1 MTSNDQDRDH
11 ILIEV
16 VTDPR
21 TMRATRWVSIVTRA
35 DAASVLARCVAE
47 DVLEELDAHGCGADV
62 QALAEVAGDSRQS
75 FAVYSREQLRYL
87 DRSDDLGDV
96 GEMGNVDMEAWKA
109 AEEAGWLAD
118 NEAEEVDE

>member
-1 MTSNDQDRDH
+1 MTSNNQDRDH

-16 VTDPR
+16 VTDPV

-62 QALAEVAGDSRQS
+62 QALAEMAGDSRQS
-75 FAVYSREQLRYL
+75 FAVYTRAQLRHL
-87 DRSDDLGDV
+87 DRSDDADECGD
-96 GEMGNVDMEAWKA
+96 VDMEAWKA

>member
-1 MTSNDQDRDH
+1 MTSNKQDRDH

-75 FAVYSREQLRYL
+75 FAVYTRAQLRHL
-87 DRSDDLGDV
+87 DSSDDADECGD
-96 GEMGNVDMEAWKA
+96 VDMEAWKA

>member
-1 MTSNDQDRDH
+1 MTSNNQDRDH

-16 VTDPR
+16 VTDPV
-21 TMRATRWVSIVTRA
+21 TMRATRWVSIVNRA

-62 QALAEVAGDSRQS
+62 QALAEMAGDSRQS
-75 FAVYSREQLRYL
+75 FAVYTRAQLRHL
-87 DRSDDLGDV
+87 DSSDDADECGD
-96 GEMGNVDMEAWKA
+96 VDMEAWKA

>member
-1 MTSNDQDRDH
+1 MTSNNQDRDH

-62 QALAEVAGDSRQS
+62 QALAEMAGDSRQS
-75 FAVYSREQLRYL
+75 FAVYTRAQLRHL
-87 DRSDDLGDV
+87 DSSDDADECGD
-96 GEMGNVDMEAWKA
+96 VDMEAWKA

>member
-1 MTSNDQDRDH
+1 MTSNNQDRDH

-16 VTDPR
+16 VTDPV
-21 TMRATRWVSIVTRA
+21 TMRATRWVSIVTRV

-62 QALAEVAGDSRQS
+62 QALAEMAGDSRQS
-75 FAVYSREQLRYL
+75 FAVYTRAQLRHL
-87 DRSDDLGDV
+87 DRSDDADECGD
-96 GEMGNVDMEAWKA
+96 VDMEAWKA

>member
-1 MTSNDQDRDH
+1 MTSNNQDRDH

-21 TMRATRWVSIVTRA
+21 TMHATRWVSIVTRA

-47 DVLEELDAHGCGADV
+47 DVLEELDTHGCGADV
-62 QALAEVAGDSRQS
+62 QALAEVAGDTRQS
-75 FAVYSREQLRYL
+75 FAVYTRAQLRHL
-87 DRSDDLGDV
+87 DRSDDADECGD
-96 GEMGNVDMEAWKA
+96 VDMEAWKA

>member
-1 MTSNDQDRDH
+1 MTSNNQDRDH

-16 VTDPR
+16 VTDPV

-75 FAVYSREQLRYL
+75 FAVYTRAQLRHL
-87 DRSDDLGDV
+87 DSSDDADECGD
-96 GEMGNVDMEAWKA
+96 VDMEAWKA

-118 NEAEEVDE
+118 NSAEEVDE